1 MPFNI
6 PMFPCPSLLT
16 GCRRAALLCVS
27 GVVLLAPASAAQAQ
41 RLLTLVPGVAEAAS
55 AGDLGPSIGP
65 APTAVQVDLDL
76 LRGAP
81 ARLEVPTPD
90 GSVLSAERSVF
101 EDRGGG
107 DLMWSGG
114 QRDAGYDTVVLTVE
128 GGRLVG
134 RFGAAGGG
142 VYQIHAERDGRGGMA
157 PLVGPGL
164 EEWCGVEAGAED
176 FHDGAAHVAARA
188 RPADLPERVSNPQ
201 SHDRLDIL
209 VAYTATAAANWADRG
224 GALAAIRHAV
234 DYLKMVF
241 RNNDLPVEPH
251 IVHIAQASAALDRAG
266 REWGWHGSAPGGI
279 DPLLEQLQYR
289 DGELLRLRHEHRA
302 DLVHLFTGEHPTLA
316 APGRRTT
323 CGVHRLLRKGNTA
336 FSFSGNAYGR
346 TVVYPA
352 ICGDYAGNFAH
363 EIGHGLGAH
372 HDPAN
377 VGRPEDLFRS
387 YALGHPNF
395 DVMPSIGTVMS
406 YPGQR
411 EPFFST
417 TRIRPWG
424 AVVGIEHVRDN
435 ERLLRETVQIGVRYS
450 DYLRSLEGI
459 PAQPTDLRVRFDGVA
474 ARLSW
479 RDNAPDADGYEV
491 EHVWWYSPGRP
502 DWRLQ
507 AVEGRSGATLPLEST
522 EPGTSHAFLVR
533 ATKGKVRSL
542 RSSEVRFVVPGEP
555 IEAPSGV
562 GVTVGPGFTSAKVR
576 WTDNS
581 DNESG
586 FDVQLLQDGE
596 PIARWPAEADS
607 ERADF
612 APFWIR
618 RQYGAEYGARV
629 FAYNSSGYSESSEV
643 ATFRWADPRNPRPIA
658 GLSAAAIGPTTVRV
672 TWRAEPGAGYSVYAI
687 LPHWESRRR
696 WHGSR
701 DGRGRAYFD
710 FENLARG
717 GRYRFLVFPSELG
730 GLVRG
735 AEARLTL
742 GARGDGP
749 PAPSDVSWVLEGVEG
764 NRARLSWK
772 DNSSDEL
779 GFEVQVTTP
788 ASRDRAGSFDWRRV
802 VTVPADTESAAH
814 DLAISEFAY
823 HFRVF
828 AFNERGFSLSSS
840 LLSRDPRIVGL
851 TATVGDTEVELRWDV
866 WSAELA
872 TGMQVRWKASADLP
886 FDDAVDA
893 WTDLPAAAR
902 EYTVTGLRNDTVY
915 TFAVRVL
922 SASGAGSVATAR
934 ATPRGRP
941 EASFRLGIPCEEDLC
956 RTFTDAPV
964 SFVDTSGGNVTEWR
978 WSFGDGAASNLRSPT
993 HAWSTP
999 GFYDVTLTVSD
1010 GSSSDSAARILLV
1023 EAAAP
1028 AGSCRFDEE
1037 TICLRDSRFEVKAN
1051 WWSADGDSGPGWV
1064 VYAGTNDSGLFRFFD
1079 PLNWEILI
1087 KVLDGCGINGRMWVL
1102 GAATTDLGYRIL
1114 VTDTVTGESR
1124 SYVNEPGQPAPAIV
1138 DTEAFSGPC
1147 DGGAGP

>member
-1 MPFNI
+1 M
-6 PMFPCPSLLT
+6 ST
-16 GCRRAALLCVS
+16 RSAAVRPGRGIAGAGFGGSGAAASDS
-27 GVVLLAPASAAQAQ
+27 GVGRRRSGIGGRPQVLRSV
-41 RLLTLVPGVAEAAS
+41 RL
-55 AGDLGPSIGP
+55 
-65 APTAVQVDLDL
+65 PTSVRVDLEL

-81 ARLEVPTPD
+81 AWLEVPTPD

-142 VYQIHAERDGRGGMA
+142 AVRRSTRSGTAAAAWRRSSA
-157 PLVGPGL
+157 RGL
-164 EEWCGVEAGAED
+164 EAWCGVEAGRGRRPRRA
-176 FHDGAAHVAARA
+176 HADGSAGASRSS
-188 RPADLPERVSNPQ
+188 DLPERVSR
-201 SHDRLDIL
+201 S
-209 VAYTATAAANWADRG
+209 AAATTGWTSWWPIRPRQPRTGPA
-224 GALAAIRHAV
+224 AAAPHAAIRHAG

-279 DPLLEQLQYR
+279 DPLLEQLQFR

-316 APGRRTT
+316 APGLRTT

-336 FSFSGNAYGR
+336 FSFSANAYGR

-387 YALGHPNF
+387 YALGTPNF

-533 ATKGKVRSL
+533 ATKGEVRSL
-542 RSSEVRFVVPGEP
+542 RSSEVVHVVPGEP
-555 IEAPSGV
+555 IEAPSDV
-562 GVTVGPGFTSAKVR
+562 GVTVESEFGFVPAKVR

-607 ERADF
+607 ERAEF

-618 RQYGAEYGARV
+618 RQYGAEYGVRV
-629 FAYNSSGYSESSEV
+629 FAV
-643 ATFRWADPRNPRPIA
+643 QWRRPLRPA
-658 GLSAAAIGPTTVRV
+658 
-672 TWRAEPGAGYSVYAI
+672 W
-687 LPHWESRRR
+687 
-696 WHGSR
+696 
-701 DGRGRAYFD
+701 
-710 FENLARG
+710 
-717 GRYRFLVFPSELG
+717 RFLG
-730 GLVRG
+730 
-735 AEARLTL
+735 
-742 GARGDGP
+742 
-749 PAPSDVSWVLEGVEG
+749 
-764 NRARLSWK
+764 
-772 DNSSDEL
+772 
-779 GFEVQVTTP
+779 
-788 ASRDRAGSFDWRRV
+788 
-802 VTVPADTESAAH
+802 
-814 DLAISEFAY
+814 
-823 HFRVF
+823 
-828 AFNERGFSLSSS
+828 
-840 LLSRDPRIVGL
+840 
-851 TATVGDTEVELRWDV
+851 
-866 WSAELA
+866 
-872 TGMQVRWKASADLP
+872 
-886 FDDAVDA
+886 
-893 WTDLPAAAR
+893 
-902 EYTVTGLRNDTVY
+902 
-915 TFAVRVL
+915 
-922 SASGAGSVATAR
+922 
-934 ATPRGRP
+934 
-941 EASFRLGIPCEEDLC
+941 
-956 RTFTDAPV
+956 
-964 SFVDTSGGNVTEWR
+964 
-978 WSFGDGAASNLRSPT
+978 
-993 HAWSTP
+993 
-999 GFYDVTLTVSD
+999 
-1010 GSSSDSAARILLV
+1010 
-1023 EAAAP
+1023 
-1028 AGSCRFDEE
+1028 
-1037 TICLRDSRFEVKAN
+1037 
-1051 WWSADGDSGPGWV
+1051 
-1064 VYAGTNDSGLFRFFD
+1064 
-1079 PLNWEILI
+1079 
-1087 KVLDGCGINGRMWVL
+1087 
-1102 GAATTDLGYRIL
+1102 
-1114 VTDTVTGESR
+1114 
-1124 SYVNEPGQPAPAIV
+1124 
-1138 DTEAFSGPC
+1138 
-1147 DGGAGP
+1147 